1 MIKALI
7 FDFDGL
13 ILETE
18 EPIYVSWQEIYRD
31 YGCEL
36 TFESWADYIGSTEEA
51 FNPFGELEKQAG
63 ESLPRQEIF
72 DRQHQ
77 REMELV
83 LKRGIMPGVLDYLE
97 DAKELGLK
105 IGLASSSKCDWV
117 TGHLERLGVI
127 GYFDSIKGADDVSRT
142 KPDPELFD
150 LVLADLGVRPE
161 QAVVLEDS
169 VNGIRAAKKA
179 GTFCVWVPNKLTSRL
194 KTDQA
199 DMSMQSLEELP
210 LSDLLEYINEK
221 MTRPKSS

>member
-36 TFESWADYIGSTEEA
+36 TFEKWADYIGSTEEA

-117 TGHLERLGVI
+117 TGHLERLGLI

-221 MTRPKSS
+221 MTKPKSS